1 MPAIRFEHV
10 SKRFMI
16 QHTRPASFQ
25 EALVNMLHGRTGTV
39 EEFWALRDIDFTVEP
54 GETFALVGANGSGK
68 STILKLMSHIL
79 EPTSGTVQVEG
90 RVVGLIELGAGF
102 HPDLSGRE
110 NVYLWGSIMGLTEK
124 TMTRRMDEIIAFSEL
139 EQFIDVAVKHY
150 SVGMYMRLGFATAI
164 HMDADIFLMD
174 EVLAVGDQA
183 FQQKCLRVWN
193 ELQEQ
198 GKTLLLVTH
207 DIGQVERFSRRALLM
222 DHGRVA
228 AYGPTREVIDH
239 YMASIG

>member
-25 EALVNMLHGRTGTV
+25 EALVNMLHGRTGRV
-39 EEFWALRDIDFTVEP
+39 EEFWALRDVDFTVEP

-79 EPTSGTVQVEG
+79 EPTSGSVQVEG

-124 TMTRRMDEIIAFSEL
+124 TMTQRMDEIIEFSEL

-207 DIGQVERFSRRALLM
+207 DIGQVERFSQRALLM
-222 DHGRVA
+222 EHGRVA